1 VRVAAAIVAAAALFV
16 AAGASAGPG
25 GKPSLGVLTMHPLTL
40 QGSNFDARE
49 RVLVQA
55 IGEAGASRR
64 IVATRAGTFVVRFDS
79 VSTSRCELIRAIA
92 IGAGGSRA
100 TLKYLPAPACRMD
113 LRPVRGPGADAG

>member
-1 VRVAAAIVAAAALFV
+1 VRVVVAIVAATALVV
-16 AAGASAGPG
+16 AAGATAGLDG
-25 GKPSLGVLTMHPLTL
+25 RPSLGLLTMHPLTL

-55 IGEAGASRR
+55 IGKAGASRR
-64 IVATRAGTFVVRFDS
+64 IVATRSGTFVVRFDS
-79 VSTSRCELIRAIA
+79 VRASRCELIRAVA

-113 LRPVRGPGADAG
+113 LRPVRAPGAETG